1 MEKPKIGFVC
11 RFDTCIE
18 LASPTGAWNHLTFR
32 LEARSSNKCLSA
44 FEGSSEIQIKSQTQ
58 WQSFEIGH

>member
-1 MEKPKIGFVC
+1 MEKPKIGVC

-18 LASPTGAWNHLTFR
+18 LASPTLR
-32 LEARSSNKCLSA
+32 CLEPSYISAGARSSNKCLSA
-44 FEGSSEIQIKSQTQ
+44 FEGSSDTNKISDP